1 MGLHTARVAC
11 HMLDTAAGHSGC
23 KMAQDLCVHTRSVGA
38 HSAGWARRGQ
48 VRKVR
53 SNGQAK
59 SQKMKAAPDVYLCIP
74 LYSMNIQ
81 DSHCFASRGGKNKTA
96 LDSGLW
102 GSSEACCDRRTG
114 WLQGLTN

>member
-11 HMLDTAAGHSGC
+11 HTLDTAAGHSGC
-23 KMAQDLCVHTRSVGA
+23 KVAQDLCMHTRSVGA
-38 HSAGWARRGQ
+38 HRAGWARGGR

-74 LYSMNIQ
+74 LYSTNIQ
-81 DSHCFASRGGKNKTA
+81 DSHCFASSGGKNKTGWI
-96 LDSGLW
+96 LGCG
-102 GSSEACCDRRTG
+102 GSLKHAVTG
-114 WLQGLTN
+114 EQGGCRA